1 MNKYSASIGV
11 WCLVALALVL
21 VAEVQDAAAVN
32 CSMLEL
38 SSCLGAVTGGGQPSP
53 QCCRKLKEQKP
64 CICGYLR
71 NPSLRPYVNSP
82 NARKVAAAC
91 GETIPQC

>member
-38 SSCLGAVTGGGQPSP
+38 SSCLGAGNRGRTAVATVLSKAQRAEALHMRLP
-53 QCCRKLKEQKP
+53 QKP
-64 CICGYLR
+64 L
-71 NPSLRPYVNSP
+71 PEAVH
-82 NARKVAAAC
+82 
-91 GETIPQC
+91 

>member
-1 MNKYSASIGV
+1 MNKYSASIGI
-11 WCLVALALVL
+11 WCL
-21 VAEVQDAAAVN
+21 DAGAVN
-32 CSMLEL
+32 CSPVEL

-53 QCCRKLKEQKP
+53 QCCGKLREQQP
-64 CICGYLR
+64 CLCGYIR

-91 GETIPQC
+91 GVNIPRC